1 MLAGAWD
8 RLRSVA
14 TRSQSAKPLSFRE
27 KLQKY
32 RQSTKRE
39 RKAAREVQLEQMQ
52 PTPCPVD
59 QTTCLELQRNTG
71 DEYEPVQ
78 QRRSSPS
85 NNAENTTIFVERCRD
100 EDKRVQQGKPSLSNT
115 SLSSHALHHVQ
126 SRHGD
131 GALGGIS
138 ANTGKTID
146 LTARLA
152 WLDALEQFAKMQVE
166 RKDLDA
172 PNVGSHDSILAECE
186 DSPSR
191 QRRAQLSA
199 AYSGDVLTLRER
211 KQELLTGDAS

>member
-1 MLAGAWD
+1 MPEKSTCLYRLMLVLTDMFLHA
-8 RLRSVA
+8 VA
-14 TRSQSAKPLSFRE
+14 A
-27 KLQKY
+27 
-32 RQSTKRE
+32 
-39 RKAAREVQLEQMQ
+39 LEQAK
-52 PTPCPVD
+52 
-59 QTTCLELQRNTG
+59 E
-71 DEYEPVQ
+71 
-78 QRRSSPS
+78 
-85 NNAENTTIFVERCRD
+85 AIVERCRD
-100 EDKRVQQGKPSLSNT
+100 EDKREQQGKSSLSNT

-211 KQELLTGDAS
+211 KQELLTGNAS